1 MIYAIS
7 ENRCAGCYETV
18 EFVWNRDEVNK
29 KRIELELKYDM
40 SFMITTFKS
49 ELDDVIPTPS
59 LYVLMCGY
67 SGIGGA
73 CIFLNKEDA
82 ISRKVPEQ
90 DRSYKLSHND
100 DVFEY
105 RFDKLS
111 NSYRFVDIIDQDDAI
126 FNSML
131 IGEGDIAYVN
141 ETNNNFIFHR

>member
-1 MIYAIS
+1 MEKNGVYLDLDFLSELSSEFNNELGRLQKKIYAIS

-67 SGIGGA
+67 SGIGGLGQA
-73 CIFLNKEDA
+73 H
-82 ISRKVPEQ
+82 
-90 DRSYKLSHND
+90 RSES
-100 DVFEY
+100 
-105 RFDKLS
+105 S
-111 NSYRFVDIIDQDDAI
+111 S
-126 FNSML
+126 
-131 IGEGDIAYVN
+131 
-141 ETNNNFIFHR
+141 